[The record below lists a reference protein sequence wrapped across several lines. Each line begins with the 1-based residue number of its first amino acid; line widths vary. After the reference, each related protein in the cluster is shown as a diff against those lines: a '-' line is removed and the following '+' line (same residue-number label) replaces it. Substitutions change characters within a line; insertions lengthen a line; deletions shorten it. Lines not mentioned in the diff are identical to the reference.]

1 MELVKCKGCGSVNRA
16 ELRRC
21 PACTLGIFKP
31 VLWWIPMGA
40 ICALL
45 VFAFVRT
52 DNPEDRSEAKDR
64 AAIDAC
70 RMQDKIDA
78 EDGTVDCEKLIARFV
93 EKYGAHPY

>member
-1 MELVKCKGCGSVNRA
+1 
-16 ELRRC
+16 
-21 PACTLGIFKP
+21 
-31 VLWWIPMGA
+31 MGA